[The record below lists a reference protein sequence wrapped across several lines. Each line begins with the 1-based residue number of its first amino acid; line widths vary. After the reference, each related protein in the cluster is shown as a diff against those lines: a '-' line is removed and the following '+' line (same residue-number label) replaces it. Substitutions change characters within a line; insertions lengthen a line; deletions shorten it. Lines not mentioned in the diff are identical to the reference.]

1 MKLLTNLSV
10 LLLASSGPAL
20 AKECRIPDAPPGVR
34 IQLPPGCEVSARG
47 GTYDG
52 EKPNH
57 VRGNQGFVDLGNGT
71 QIRVNG
77 RVRAEVGVRR

>member
-1 MKLLTNLSV
+1 MKLLTGLSV
-10 LLLASSGPAL
+10 FLLASGGSAL
-20 AKECRIPDAPPGVR
+20 AKECRIPDVPPGVR
-34 IQLPPGCEVSARG
+34 IQLPPGCEVSSRG
-47 GTYDG
+47 GAYES

-57 VRGNQGFVDLGNGT
+57 VRGNQGFIDLGNGT